1 MENKTW
7 KSSDNAHVAKTE
19 IDQLLLQYGKIYEA
33 TKESRQDDFWTENLY
48 NEACR
53 ICGSH
58 GASRRTSNLFLEEEY
73 MYTNI
78 GSFTR

>member
-1 MENKTW
+1 MAEKKWESSEN
-7 KSSDNAHVAKTE
+7 ALVAKRE
-19 IDQLLLQYGKIYEA
+19 IAQLLLRNGKTYEA
-33 TKESRQDDFWTENLY
+33 TKDERQDNLWTENLY
-48 NEACR
+48 DEACR

-58 GASRRTSNLFLEEEY
+58 GASPRTSDSFLEKEY